1 MNIIGFARGRFT
13 SGVNYCFEVYL
24 FGPRKIKGFF
34 GERALAHLGTGLQGI
49 SATVLLAEGVAGQ
62 IGRLGNRS
70 SVSNRKKPPCLFE
83 GANSRCRF
91 TRDFIAVAE
100 GIIIDG
106 GKIEVSF
113 ADTTGLSST
122 DIPESL
128 IPGYLNVSNTPGLSS
143 SKRLIRESANS
154 LPASNLIKSQEI
166 VSNKCLRGIN
176 TGLRK

>member
-13 SGVNYCFEVYL
+13 SRVNYCFEVYL

-62 IGRLGNRS
+62 ISRLGNRS

-91 TRDFIAVAE
+91 TRDFIAIAK

-106 GKIEVSF
+106 GKIEVSST
-113 ADTTGLSST
+113 DTMGLSST

-128 IPGYLNVSNTPGLSS
+128 IPRYLNVSGLSS